1 MLLLFWC
8 LFGLFVSHALSP
20 LSSCAPLHFF
30 FSPLGL
36 FASLYSLCS
45 HVSLSSSAL
54 RVCMCVSLSA
64 SQMRKNREESR
75 GDGKGS
81 VFGQRTHTRG
91 TPDVEYARV
100 TPFYASPSS
109 SPSMAFTVKSSKME
123 KGRGWRGCWS
133 DNSERSVSGWTLL
146 FLFLTFLYLFLL
158 FFLGGGFFS
167 PYVCACLRVC
177 VFLPSFCFVFP
188 SPFRFLLSACCG
200 LLVVSLV
207 RYLSLSLSFLR
218 CGGSVLRSL
227 PSLLPAFIFLRPCF
241 FFVFVLLS
249 HSLLCRFTHP
259 SSLLRLVSLL
269 LSLSHSFSLVFC
281 VLSCCR

>member
-158 FFLGGGFFS
+158 FFFGGRLLF
-167 PYVCACLRVC
+167 PLCMC
-177 VFLPSFCFVFP
+177 VFACVRVPSFLLFCVSFSFSIPAFSLLWFVGRLP
-188 SPFRFLLSACCG
+188 RA
-200 LLVVSLV
+200 
-207 RYLSLSLSFLR
+207 LSLSLSL
-218 CGGSVLRSL
+218 L
-227 PSLLPAFIFLRPCF
+227 PSLWW
-241 FFVFVLLS
+241 
-249 HSLLCRFTHP
+249 
-259 SSLLRLVSLL
+259 
-269 LSLSHSFSLVFC
+269 
-281 VLSCCR
+281 